1 MSPFAKFREA
11 ASRVGHGNA
20 WLLAASRLLALLF
33 GQRVRIFKYYF
44 MAQPIAGMGTAR
56 PRGGTFDLRWV
67 HDGCP
72 LFSQIERPSS
82 VISARFTQ
90 GARCLAAVAN
100 ESELAGFLWFT
111 VGPYEED
118 EVRARFCP
126 EPIGGSAWDFDVWV
140 LPRYR
145 MGRLLSYLWG
155 VAGAQLTDEGVGQ
168 TLSRISAFNAE
179 SLASHRR
186 MGGRVVGEAVFL
198 CVGRWQLTKCS
209 LAPKWHL
216 SWRDDQR
223 PEIHVGAERHDHE
236 QRVGIPG
243 AANFVG
249 DKE

>member
-1 MSPFAKFREA
+1 MASRQVPDSCGKQLAALPTMSPLAKFRQA
-11 ASRVGHGNA
+11 ARSFGRANA
-20 WLLAASRLLALLF
+20 CLLAASRLLDLLF

-67 HDGCP
+67 HDGWP

-82 VISARFTQ
+82 VISARFAQ
-90 GARCLAAVAN
+90 GARCLAAVTN

-126 EPIGGSAWDFDVWV
+126 EPSGASAWDFDVWV

-155 VAGAQLTDEGVGQ
+155 VAGAQLTAEGVGQ
-168 TLSRISAFNAE
+168 TVSRISAFNAE

-186 MGGRVVGEAVFL
+186 MGGRVVGEAVFF
-198 CVGRWQLTKCS
+198 CAGRWQLTKCS

-216 SWRDDQR
+216 SWREDQR
-223 PEIHVGAERHDHE
+223 PEIHAGTGET
-236 QRVGIPG
+236 
-243 AANFVG
+243 
-249 DKE
+249 